1 MPAGLAD
8 WLQAH
13 GVRTLFVCGVATEYC
28 VRATVLD
35 SLAEG
40 FATVLLTD
48 AGVQAPGAKLGGV
61 GGAAVARECGALCC
75 AVLCCAVLCCAA
87 TGGCSALRPLHLRF
101 LPGLIQSPAGPGPGC
116 SGGRGPRRSR
126 GSPHRDA
133 ASRRGLAAGARA
145 ACQGGRAV
153 HTSSW
158 QQQGCC

>member
-75 AVLCCAVLCCAA
+75 AVLCCHRRML
-87 TGGCSALRPLHLRF
+87 CSAPVAPLVPAWPDSEPGWAWPWLQWRARTATQQRQPSQRCSKPARP
-101 LPGLIQSPAGPGPGC
+101 C
-116 SGGRGPRRSR
+116 CRG
-126 GSPHRDA
+126 
-133 ASRRGLAAGARA
+133 
-145 ACQGGRAV
+145 
-153 HTSSW
+153 
-158 QQQGCC
+158 